1 MFKRN
6 TVVTVIGVGA
16 VVLTMAG
23 CSPKP
28 VASSGTSSSVTGGS
42 PSATAKKV
50 TACMVTDLGGIDD
63 RSFNAAAWAGLQAAQ
78 ADGAATVSY
87 VQSKSES
94 DYGPNL
100 TALVNKGCGLIVA
113 VGSQLVTATNDAAK
127 KYPSQHFAI
136 VDGAGNGT
144 NIRGLQFNTAQSSFL
159 AGYLAASYSKTGKVA
174 TFGGQKFDSVTS
186 HMDGFWE
193 GVQYYNRTKNAKIQI
208 LGWDESTQNGSFT
221 GSFTDQTKGQQVTQ
235 NFIQQ
240 GADVIFEVAGGAGLG
255 APPAA
260 EATHGKVA
268 IIWVDSDGYATT
280 PQYKDVFLTTVA
292 KNVTGAVHDTVEA
305 IAKGQFSS
313 TDYLGTLANNGTELS
328 PFHSYDSKVSPALK
342 AELAQ
347 VKQDI
352 ESGKIKITSPGQPK
366 VTS

>member
-1 MFKRN
+1 MVSR
-6 TVVTVIGVGA
+6 TALRPVA
-16 VVLTMAG
+16 VLTAAALLAAA
-23 CSPKP
+23 CSSKP
-28 VASSGTSSSVTGGS
+28 TDRSGGGSGTGS
-42 PSATAKKV
+42 GSGSAGAKT

-78 ADGAATVSY
+78 QDGLAQVSY

-100 TALVNKGCGLIVA
+100 TALVNKHCGLIVS
-113 VGSQLVTATNDAAK
+113 VGSQLQTATEDAAK
-127 KYPSQHFAI
+127 QYPNQHFAI
-136 VDGAGNGT
+136 VDGPGNGK
-144 NIRGLQFNTAQSSFL
+144 NLRGLQFNVAQSSFL
-159 AGYLAASYSKTGKVA
+159 AGYLAAGFSTSGKVA

-193 GVQYYNRTKNAKIQI
+193 GVQYYNSVKHTNVAV
-208 LGWDESTQNGSFT
+208 LGWNEKTQQGSFA
-221 GSFTDQTKGQQVTQ
+221 GSFTDQTKGRQITQ

-240 GADVIFEVAGGAGLG
+240 GADVIYEVAGGAGLG

-268 IIWVDSDGYATT
+268 IIWVDSDGYVTT
-280 PQYKDVFLTTVA
+280 PQYQDVFLTTVA
-292 KNVTGAVHDTVEA
+292 KNVEGAVKETVEA
-305 IAKGQFSS
+305 VAKGQFTS

-328 PFHSYDSKVSPALK
+328 PFHAYASKVSQPLQ

-352 ESGKIKITSPGQPK
+352 MSGKITITSPAQPK
-366 VTS
+366 VGS